1 MIEIMDMVDQEL
13 VKSGKKDMLAAG
25 IVITGGGSM
34 IDGCIE
40 AAERVFN
47 MPVRVG
53 VPGGIVGLKD
63 VVATPQYAN
72 GVGLLKYGI
81 RLDKYRVKSR
91 FDKNRGGV
99 WDRVKRWLNDYL

>member
-1 MIEIMDMVDQEL
+1 MLDINLIRENPDL
-13 VKSGKKDMLAAG
+13 VRQALARLG
-25 IVITGGGSM
+25 IAVRV
-34 IDGCIE
+34 E

-53 VPGGIVGLKD
+53 IPRDIAGLKD

-81 RLDKYRVKSR
+81 KMSR
-91 FDKNRGGV
+91 FRTKSKSDRSGGMGSFGTKFRKFL
-99 WDRVKRWLNDYL
+99 DNYF